1 MCVCVCVCVCVCCP
15 CWDAPAGV
23 GSGGLFFLSQRP
35 YIPQASLRQQVLY
48 PTPAVEVEIRSD
60 QEIEVR
66 GLAPAHALLLL
77 QLLNMGPCVTLC
89 DCSPG
94 PAA

>member
-1 MCVCVCVCVCVCCP
+1 M
-15 CWDAPAGV
+15 

-48 PTPAVEVEIRSD
+48 PTPAVEVEGRSD
-60 QEIEVR
+60 QDIEVR